1 MLSLSVF
8 DTPQTTVPCPQP
20 LSHRA
25 PEWYEIQTATWSPRF
40 ASEAHGYGGSLLS
53 QGTTFEQVRPN
64 RDLSGQLRT
73 LRQYYTLLESDR
85 GVIDVLEDEAA
96 LFTLLIEAVQPLRTA
111 FGEKRLLQV
120 RVQYSDDD
128 RLLKVA
134 VQLPADF
141 DCDAE
146 GALRSFDR
154 EWWLKNCHRSGGTL
168 VFDYEMQ
175 DAV

>member
-1 MLSLSVF
+1 MLSPSVF
-8 DTPQTTVPCPQP
+8 DTPQTTVPCPPP

-25 PEWYEIQTATWSPRF
+25 PEWYELQTAAWSPRS
-40 ASEAHGYGGSLLS
+40 APELHRYGGSLLS

-64 RDLSGQLRT
+64 RDAACQLRA
-73 LRQYYTLLESDR
+73 LRQYYTVIGSDR
-85 GVIDVLEDEAA
+85 SVIDVLEDEAA
-96 LFTLLIEAVQPLRTA
+96 LSKLLIEAVQPLRTA

-120 RVQYSDDD
+120 RVQNSDDD
-128 RLLKVA
+128 RLLRVA